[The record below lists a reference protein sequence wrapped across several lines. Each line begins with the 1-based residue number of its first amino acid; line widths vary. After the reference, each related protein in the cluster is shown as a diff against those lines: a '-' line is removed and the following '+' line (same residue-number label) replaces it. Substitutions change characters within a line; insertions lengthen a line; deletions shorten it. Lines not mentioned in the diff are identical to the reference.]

1 MSQVEVSELS
11 KQEMGLALLRA
22 SQISYIE
29 SFLERSILL
38 LQLFLSLTSRETNTQ
53 KRESLDMLSNTV
65 RLEHSLVMAKPKYCW
80 PARFIYCVGNR
91 VTHGSHRQAN
101 PPITDEEIQKESDSK

>member
-1 MSQVEVSELS
+1 MMMSQVEVSELS

-65 RLEHSLVMAKPKYCW
+65 RLEHSLVMAKPKYC
-80 PARFIYCVGNR
+80 
-91 VTHGSHRQAN
+91 
-101 PPITDEEIQKESDSK
+101 